1 MKQISDYKNNDEL
14 RSKFNNLTL
23 EIFGLDFEDW
33 YQRGFWDNSYVCHSF
48 FEDDQIISNVSA
60 SKFELI
66 VSGEVFQ
73 AIQIGTVMT
82 KKEFRG
88 KGLAVELT
96 KIVIDKYRSDFDFF
110 YLFAHD
116 KVWDYYKKQG
126 FIPIDEY
133 GYSIEIKNA
142 VNSNE
147 KLRKLDM
154 SNKNDLQTIIRLTKN
169 RKPVSKTF
177 GILNNT
183 SIFLFYALTDYYDNL
198 FYSDSKDCLLV
209 FTENKDRVVHLY
221 DILSESEL
229 DFAEITALICS
240 EIHEL
245 KKIIFHYTP
254 DYADIVIKPTAMDSN
269 DRMFF
274 KGDPAIL
281 PLKFL
286 YPKIGI
292 T

>member
-1 MKQISDYKNNDEL
+1 
-14 RSKFNNLTL
+14 
-23 EIFGLDFEDW
+23 
-33 YQRGFWDNSYVCHSF
+33 
-48 FEDDQIISNVSA
+48 
-60 SKFELI
+60 
-66 VSGEVFQ
+66 
-73 AIQIGTVMT
+73 
-82 KKEFRG
+82 
-88 KGLAVELT
+88 
-96 KIVIDKYRSDFDFF
+96 
-110 YLFAHD
+110 
-116 KVWDYYKKQG
+116 
-126 FIPIDEY
+126 
-133 GYSIEIKNA
+133 
-142 VNSNE
+142 
-147 KLRKLDM
+147 M

-221 DILSESEL
+221 DVLSESEL
-229 DFAEITALICS
+229 NFAEITALICS

>member
-1 MKQISDYKNNDEL
+1 MEQLSDYKNNNEL
-14 RSKFNNLTL
+14 RGKFNELTR

-33 YQRGFWDNSYVCHSF
+33 YQRGFWDERYVCHSF
-48 FEDDQIISNVSA
+48 FENGQIISNVST
-60 SKFELI
+60 SKFDLVI
-66 VSGEVFQ
+66 KGKVFQ

-82 KKEFRG
+82 KTEFRG

-142 VNSNE
+142 GNSNE

-183 SIFLFYALTDYYDNL
+183 SIFLFLTDYYDNL
-198 FYSDSKDCLLV
+198 FFSDSKDCLLV
-209 FTENKDRVVHLY
+209 FTIRENRVAHLY
-221 DILSESEL
+221 DVLSETDL
-229 DFAEITALICS
+229 NFTEITALICS
-240 EIHEL
+240 EVHDL
-245 KKIIFHYTP
+245 KKVIFCYTP
-254 DYADIVIKPTAMDSN
+254 DYADIVIEPTAWESN
-269 DRMFF
+269 DKMFF
-274 KGDPAIL
+274 RGDPSIL
-281 PLKFL
+281 PVKFL
-286 YPKIGI
+286 YPKIGV